1 MRPATQGDTFVLF
14 VLFVLPILPGP
25 LRSLRLCGETCADFT
40 NSVKKWYHEEL
51 KYNKVSYVH

>member
-14 VLFVLPILPGP
+14 VPFVVPALLGP
-25 LRSLRLCGETCADFT
+25 LRLCGETCADFT